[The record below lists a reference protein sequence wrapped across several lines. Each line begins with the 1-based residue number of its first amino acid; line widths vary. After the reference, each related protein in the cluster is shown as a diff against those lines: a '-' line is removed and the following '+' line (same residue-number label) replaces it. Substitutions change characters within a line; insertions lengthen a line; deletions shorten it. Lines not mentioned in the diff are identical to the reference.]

1 MARGKKYKPKK
12 SEKQRTAA
20 NLATIRGMAE
30 EVRNYKPT
38 KLDVK
43 RKKFK
48 NNTPKRPS
56 IPKLP
61 EINLPGGGLTS
72 TRVSAPS
79 GRPGKTIKNYKPVSD
94 YSNTYKNR
102 TPRRPK

>member
-20 NLATIRGMAE
+20 NLASIRDMAE
-30 EVRNYKPT
+30 QVRNYKPT

-43 RKKFK
+43 RKKYT
-48 NNTPKRPS
+48 NDTPKRPS

-61 EINLPGGGLTS
+61 EINLPGKGLTS
-72 TRVSAPS
+72 TNVSAPS